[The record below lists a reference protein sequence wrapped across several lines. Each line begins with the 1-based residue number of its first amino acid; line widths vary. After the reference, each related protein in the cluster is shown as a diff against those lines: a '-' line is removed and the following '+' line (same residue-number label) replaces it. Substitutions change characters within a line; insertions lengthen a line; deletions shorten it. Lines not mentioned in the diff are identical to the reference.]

1 MKLRTKIILTFSMI
15 FIISFVTL
23 SYNAHT
29 TIESSLLGA
38 GLSDELAASILSEV
52 GISTLI
58 LSTII
63 GIGAILVVFWVS
75 SRIALPLRKLDSQ
88 LKSQRVGRL
97 LRNIEIERN
106 SIDKD
111 DEISEVIYTINSMIN
126 RLNKQELKK
135 DELLAII
142 THELK
147 TPLFALL
154 GHAQVL
160 QNPKMGGELNPKQ
173 GKAIKIINSN
183 VSGLKTMIFD
193 LLESQKLDLEKMR
206 FEYTYVDIT
215 KLMEECESHYQNLM
229 QKKQIQ
235 FVNST
240 KEKISVSTDRIRLLQ
255 VFDHLILNAI
265 DFVPNEGGKIEIVA
279 QTKDDNIIFYV
290 KDNGIGISSEK
301 QKEIFKKFIELHT
314 HINRRHGG
322 TGLGLSICKG
332 IINALEGKIWVESEP
347 YKGATFYFSIPKI
360 RKKIEMVMKL
370 I

>member
-15 FIISFVTL
+15 FIITFATL

-29 TIESSLLGA
+29 TIESSLLSA
-38 GLSDELAASILSEV
+38 GLSGELVASILSEV

-88 LKSQRVGRL
+88 LKSQHVGHL

-126 RLNKQELKK
+126 RLNKLELKK
-135 DELLAII
+135 DELQAII

-160 QNPKMGGELNPKQ
+160 QKPKMVGELNPKQ
-173 GKAIKIINSN
+173 EKAIKIINRN
-183 VSGLKTMIFD
+183 VSELKTMIFD
-193 LLESQKLDLEKMR
+193 LLESQKLDL
-206 FEYTYVDIT
+206 
-215 KLMEECESHYQNLM
+215 
-229 QKKQIQ
+229 
-235 FVNST
+235 
-240 KEKISVSTDRIRLLQ
+240 
-255 VFDHLILNAI
+255 
-265 DFVPNEGGKIEIVA
+265 
-279 QTKDDNIIFYV
+279 
-290 KDNGIGISSEK
+290 
-301 QKEIFKKFIELHT
+301 
-314 HINRRHGG
+314 
-322 TGLGLSICKG
+322 
-332 IINALEGKIWVESEP
+332 
-347 YKGATFYFSIPKI
+347 
-360 RKKIEMVMKL
+360 
-370 I
+370 

>member
-15 FIISFVTL
+15 FIILFATL

-29 TIESSLLGA
+29 TIESSLLSA
-38 GLSDELAASILSEV
+38 GLSDELVASILSEV

-88 LKSQRVGRL
+88 LKSQHVGRL
-97 LRNIEIERN
+97 LRNIEIKRN
-106 SIDKD
+106 PIDKD

-126 RLNKQELKK
+126 RVNKLELKK
-135 DELLAII
+135 DELQAII

-147 TPLFALL
+147 TPLFAIL

-160 QNPKMGGELNPKQ
+160 QNPQMGGVLNPKQ
-173 GKAIKIINSN
+173 EKAIKIINRN
-183 VSGLKTMIFD
+183 VSELKILIFD
-193 LLESQKLDLEKMR
+193 LLESQKLSLEKIR

-215 KLMEECESHYQNLM
+215 KLMEECESHYQNLL

-240 KEKISVSTDRIRLLQ
+240 KEKIFVTTDRVRLLQ

-265 DFVPNEGGKIEIVA
+265 DFVPKENGKIEICVQEA
-279 QTKDDNIIFYV
+279 DDSVLFFV
-290 KDNGIGISSEK
+290 KDNGIGISSER
-301 QKEIFKKFIELHT
+301 QKVIFEKFYELNAQ
-314 HINRRHGG
+314 ISRRHGG
-322 TGLGLSICKG
+322 TELGLYICKG
-332 IINALEGKIWVESEP
+332 IIKGLEGKMWVESEP
-347 YKGATFYFSIPKI
+347 GKGTAFYFNIPNI
-360 RKKIEMVMKL
+360 RE
-370 I
+370 